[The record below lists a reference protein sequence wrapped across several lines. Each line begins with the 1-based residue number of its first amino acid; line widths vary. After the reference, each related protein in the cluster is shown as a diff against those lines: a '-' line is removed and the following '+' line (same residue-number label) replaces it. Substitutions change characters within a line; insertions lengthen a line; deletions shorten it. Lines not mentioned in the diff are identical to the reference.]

1 MSFGAYRSRPAV
13 PPYGRSSRV
22 TASAASPPMIS
33 SPMLSNS
40 MAPPAARWPR
50 ILSEHLVPVAE
61 PLAVALEPAGEAAPR
76 DVVCAAARALLDG
89 ASVASVTPPATW
101 PAWLAPHQIPAAKRL
116 SAIISRYGGA
126 LLADDVGLG
135 KSYVALAVALARQQP
150 FVLVVPAVLVSQW
163 RGLLDRFG
171 VTDTSIVTHESLSVH
186 AYRPSPSSTVPYR
199 LFVIDE
205 AHRFRNPETNRYR
218 ALARLVVG
226 SRVLLVTATPIHNR
240 VADLLHLL
248 RLFLRDHALAA
259 LGVPSLR
266 NAARREADRSLAQA
280 AVARVIV
287 ARSRER
293 VQAGYD
299 GGGPVS
305 TVFPGSTTESGRGA
319 PGPEAQIA
327 DLAAGV
333 SSLRAGGGA
342 APLLRLMLLRRLGSS
357 VAAFH
362 AALTRHEA
370 YLDLATRAATEGR
383 MLTPREFQRC
393 FPRAAE
399 SDIQLVLFPLLLDAA
414 SETSAPFADD
424 HRILARLRGLLAHA
438 ATADPKADAL
448 ERLLAE
454 RPAKTVVFTDAQPT
468 ARYLMQR
475 LRFARRAAVFGH
487 VGRFASGDASRGDVL
502 RAFAPRAQG
511 GRQPAA
517 ALETDLLIATD
528 LLSEGLNLQ
537 DAERVVHYDLPW
549 SPARLAQRV
558 GRIDRLGSVHA
569 SISTVTFLPSPTL
582 ARALALE
589 ERLARKVRDQ
599 QVAGT
604 GGRLDWCD
612 QLATLASSTCGAAL
626 GAFAGVAGEEACTVI
641 VVRVAKLVE
650 AVLGEGKTPRTNP
663 AAATAILA
671 PARTKA
677 PVDVD
682 RNLLQQAIDAAAPL
696 IKSRLTAVQDARWRA
711 SDRDRLARRLIPWV
725 LSAGRRAARR
735 GDGEQLGALDAL
747 VSRLASGM
755 TAGEELLLEV
765 LLSRQEPLVVPDLL
779 AWHHGL
785 PPADTGYSPIDVE
798 LVAALMVVALQIPP
812 SDAHNVSR
820 RSRRH
825 NHRF

>member
-40 MAPPAARWPR
+40 MAPTAARWPR

-186 AYRPSPSSTVPYR
+186 PYRPLPSSTVPYR
-199 LFVIDE
+199 LFVVDE

-266 NAARREADRSLAQA
+266 NAARREADRSLAHA

-293 VQAGYD
+293 VQTAYD
-299 GGGPVS
+299 GGPVRM
-305 TVFPGSTTESGRGA
+305 VFPRSTTAALRAGPA
-319 PGPEAQIA
+319 PDGLIS

-333 SSLRAGGGA
+333 AALRAGGGA

-357 VAAFH
+357 LAAFR
-362 AALTRHEA
+362 AALARHDA
-370 YLDLATRAATEGR
+370 YLDLATRAASEGR
-383 MLTPREFQRC
+383 ALTPAEFQRC

-399 SDIQLVLFPLLLDAA
+399 SDIQLVLFPLLLDGNGKP
-414 SETSAPFADD
+414 APLADD
-424 HRILARLRGLLAHA
+424 ARVVARLRELLARA
-438 ATADPKADAL
+438 PAGDPKADAL
-448 ERLLAE
+448 ETLLAA
-454 RPAKTVVFTDAQPT
+454 RPGKTIVFTDAQPT
-468 ARYLMQR
+468 ARYLLQR
-475 LRFARRAAVFGH
+475 LRHRRVAAVFGH
-487 VGRFASGDASRGDVL
+487 VGRFAAGDASRQDVL

-511 GRQPAA
+511 GARPAA
-517 ALETDLLIATD
+517 ALETDVLIATD

-549 SPARLAQRV
+549 SPARLA
-558 GRIDRLGSVHA
+558 
-569 SISTVTFLPSPTL
+569 
-582 ARALALE
+582 
-589 ERLARKVRDQ
+589 
-599 QVAGT
+599 
-604 GGRLDWCD
+604 
-612 QLATLASSTCGAAL
+612 
-626 GAFAGVAGEEACTVI
+626 
-641 VVRVAKLVE
+641 
-650 AVLGEGKTPRTNP
+650 
-663 AAATAILA
+663 
-671 PARTKA
+671 
-677 PVDVD
+677 
-682 RNLLQQAIDAAAPL
+682 
-696 IKSRLTAVQDARWRA
+696 
-711 SDRDRLARRLIPWV
+711 
-725 LSAGRRAARR
+725 
-735 GDGEQLGALDAL
+735 
-747 VSRLASGM
+747 
-755 TAGEELLLEV
+755 
-765 LLSRQEPLVVPDLL
+765 
-779 AWHHGL
+779 
-785 PPADTGYSPIDVE
+785 
-798 LVAALMVVALQIPP
+798 
-812 SDAHNVSR
+812 
-820 RSRRH
+820 
-825 NHRF
+825 